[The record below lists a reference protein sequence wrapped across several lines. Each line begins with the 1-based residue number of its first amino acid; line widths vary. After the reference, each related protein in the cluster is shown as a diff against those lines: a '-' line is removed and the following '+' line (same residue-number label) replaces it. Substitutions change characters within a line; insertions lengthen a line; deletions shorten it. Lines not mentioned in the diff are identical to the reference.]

1 MTVDEFG
8 VPENLFGPVPENE
21 YRLVGRIVTVAA
33 LVEVNLYDLLNEL
46 EHVSQTRY
54 AGEQATTLLKKAE
67 SVVGAGSFRADFV
80 ARARP
85 VLARARKAFELR
97 NAIVHGVRPVQD
109 SGPGLAWR
117 PVRPKQR
124 VDPGTPIVSVGVT
137 SAEMADLV
145 LELVALQ
152 AAFTDLRVRSYGA
165 RLPVS

>member
-8 VPENLFGPVPENE
+8 VPEDLFGPVPEDE

-33 LVEVNLYDLLNEL
+33 LVEVNLYDLLTEL
-46 EHVSQTRY
+46 EQVPQSRY
-54 AGEQATTLLKKAE
+54 AGEPAATLLKRVE
-67 SVVGAGSFRADFV
+67 DVVGSLAFREDYV
-80 ARARP
+80 ALARP
-85 VLARARKAFELR
+85 VLLRAREAFELR

-124 VDPGTPIVSVGVT
+124 VDPGTPIVSVLVT
-137 SAEMADLV
+137 SAEMAALV

-152 AAFTDLRVRSYGA
+152 AAFADLRVRSYGA